1 MINIFKKDNAFI
13 ITLIVS
19 ILFLIVF
26 YVLSYFQL
34 IQSEESLSFIG
45 EASRWCERISAGAFR
60 EPINTLTNLG
70 FMVAGLYI
78 LYTLTNETSFNDFSG
93 LNKITILYG
102 VAVVYLGPGSMMMHG
117 TNTEWGGWA
126 DNLSMVMYIIIPWLY
141 NIYKMSEW
149 SVNTFLKVYISI
161 VVFYAVMRGLFGKV
175 LLSDEDCDS
184 IKELYKDKLVRIEDR
199 NAFPARAHHKYNETD
214 PDSWLHKTVQSL
226 ITSNLGDDYYLI
238 QRVTVL
244 RYRIND
250 IFGDHYDGSWNVQS
264 NKLLTENHFYGGVE
278 LSNRE
283 DFKGGEHK
291 WCIRGALALGFV
303 LGALVC

>member
-1 MINIFKKDNAFI
+1 
-13 ITLIVS
+13 
-19 ILFLIVF
+19 
-26 YVLSYFQL
+26 
-34 IQSEESLSFIG
+34 
-45 EASRWCERISAGAFR
+45 
-60 EPINTLTNLG
+60 
-70 FMVAGLYI
+70 
-78 LYTLTNETSFNDFSG
+78 
-93 LNKITILYG
+93 
-102 VAVVYLGPGSMMMHG
+102 
-117 TNTEWGGWA
+117 
-126 DNLSMVMYIIIPWLY
+126 
-141 NIYKMSEW
+141 
-149 SVNTFLKVYISI
+149 
-161 VVFYAVMRGLFGKV
+161 MRGLFDKV

-283 DFKGGEHK
+283 DFKGGEFYIQGEDVELVKGRLYTHHFDDRHGVK
-291 WCIRGALALGFV
+291 MVQDGVRWSIHFIIDDRDGFMKYNNRG
-303 LGALVC
+303 